1 MMKRKSGA
9 KSRSRTDRYRSVFDH
24 SAVSLW
30 EEDISELRA
39 MIQGWRDRGITDLR
53 SYLRGHP
60 NVLRKAIRAIK
71 VVDVNETTLQLYE
84 TDDKSKLLGSLG
96 MVLTEE
102 MIPGAMQ
109 YVIAIAEGRKK
120 FETDTVATSFKGKRL
135 DLFVTIFIPGE
146 SDDYPYALVSIFDIS
161 ERKRLER
168 NLEGEKSLLR
178 AVIDA
183 IPDIIFLKDRQSRFI
198 LANQATADLMGAGSP
213 AELIGRTDHD
223 FYPRNLAEEF
233 LSDEKQLMETGQPL
247 IDKEEQKQVGGE
259 KRWIAMIKLPVRD
272 ADGKVA
278 GLVGTGRD
286 FTERRRFEVAL
297 RESEEKYRTIFME
310 APIGIFHSTPEG
322 RLISVNPAFA
332 RMMGYDSSEQM
343 IEMVTKGPSGEL
355 YEETL
360 DRSTNL
366 DGPFPE
372 NGWQKGEI
380 RYRHKNGGVVVA
392 RSTVRSYVPLG
403 SAGPEIEG
411 FVEDITGQKQA
422 EQDLAWER
430 HLFTIL
436 MESSPEH
443 IYFKDRE
450 SRFIRISRSHAR
462 ALGLDDP
469 SEAAGKSDA
478 DFFDAE
484 HAQKA
489 LQDERQVMKT
499 GTALMDIEELLV
511 PSDRPATWV
520 ITSKM
525 PFLDQENTI
534 VGTFGISHDIT
545 KRKMLEAKN
554 QQLATLVDAAD
565 DAIVGID
572 LSRRITVWNRG
583 AEQVYG
589 YRASEMIGAVTSTLI
604 PPELEEEARI
614 FRERLMKGEQ
624 ISHFETTRLRKDG
637 SRIIVSLTLS
647 AIHDEKA
654 RVVGFASVARDIT
667 EQKAV
672 QAQLNRAQR
681 LESLATLAGGVAHQ
695 FNNINTVIRGYL
707 ELILAQAGLPP
718 RIVAFVEAASTGV
731 TRAGDITNRLLALAE
746 SGNEPSDAVQLS
758 ALARDTLSAHA
769 DRIENE
775 DIKLILEI
783 LETPPIW
790 GDASRLKFALSSI
803 VDNALDSLLD
813 RPVRTVIVRTGAT
826 TDAVFFE
833 IEDSGCGIPEK
844 DLPRIFSP
852 FFTRK
857 GEWAPPGSPQAR
869 LKGVG
874 LSLAIS
880 NTMVTEYGGRI
891 DVRSTKD
898 AGSVFKVI
906 VPRAV

>member
-1 MMKRKSGA
+1 MTKKKNGAESG
-9 KSRSRTDRYRSVFDH
+9 SRTHRYRSVFDH

-30 EEDISELRA
+30 EEDISELRV
-39 MIQGWRDRGITDLR
+39 MIQGWRDRGIPDLS

-60 NVLRKAIRAIK
+60 RVLRRAIRAIK

-84 TDDKSKLLGSLG
+84 TDDKNKLLGPLG

-120 FETDTVATSFKGKRL
+120 FETDTVATSFKGKKL
-135 DLFVTIFIPGE
+135 DLFVTIFIPAEGDE
-146 SDDYPYALVSIFDIS
+146 YPYALVSILDIS

-183 IPDIIFLKDRQSRFI
+183 IPDVIFLKDRQSRFI

-213 AELIGRTDHD
+213 AELIGKTDGD
-223 FYPRNLAEEF
+223 FYPQGLAREF
-233 LSDEKQLMETGQPL
+233 RADEKKLMETGRPL
-247 IDKEEQKQVGGE
+247 IDKEEQKEIDGE

-272 ADGKVA
+272 ADGKVS

-297 RESEEKYRTIFME
+297 RESEEKCRTIFME

-322 RLISVNPAFA
+322 KLINVNPAFA
-332 RMMGYDSSEQM
+332 RMMGYDSSEQL
-343 IEMVTKGPSGEL
+343 IEDVSEGSSAEIIPEGAQ
-355 YEETL
+355 
-360 DRSTNL
+360 DRSAHL
-366 DGPFPE
+366 DSTLLE
-372 NGWQKGEI
+372 HGWQKGEI
-380 RYRHKNGGVVVA
+380 RYRHKNGGIVVT

-403 SAGPEIEG
+403 SAGLELEG
-411 FVEDITGQKQA
+411 FVEDITEQKHV

-462 ALGLDDP
+462 ALGLENP
-469 SEAAGKSDA
+469 SEAVGKSDA
-478 DFFDAE
+478 DFFGAE

-489 LQDERQVMKT
+489 LEDERRVMKT
-499 GTALMDIEELLV
+499 GTPLMDIEELLV

-525 PFLDQENTI
+525 PFLDQENSI

-545 KRKMLEAKN
+545 RRKLLEAKN

-589 YRASEMIGAVTSTLI
+589 YTASEMIGAVTSTLI

-624 ISHFETTRLRKDG
+624 ISHFETTRLRKNG

-647 AIHDEKA
+647 AIRDEKA
-654 RVVGFASVARDIT
+654 GVVGFASVARDIT

-672 QAQLNRAQR
+672 QAQLYRAQR

-707 ELILAQAGLPP
+707 ELMLAQAGLPP
-718 RIVAFVEAASTGV
+718 RIVHFVEAAAKGV
-731 TRAGDITNRLLALAE
+731 TRSADITDRLLALAE
-746 SGNEPSDAVQLS
+746 SDNAPSDAVQLS
-758 ALARDTLSAHA
+758 ALAKDTLSAHA
-769 DRIENE
+769 DRI
-775 DIKLILEI
+775 KKR
-783 LETPPIW
+783 T
-790 GDASRLKFALSSI
+790 SS
-803 VDNALDSLLD
+803 
-813 RPVRTVIVRTGAT
+813 
-826 TDAVFFE
+826 
-833 IEDSGCGIPEK
+833 
-844 DLPRIFSP
+844 
-852 FFTRK
+852 
-857 GEWAPPGSPQAR
+857 
-869 LKGVG
+869 
-874 LSLAIS
+874 
-880 NTMVTEYGGRI
+880 
-891 DVRSTKD
+891 
-898 AGSVFKVI
+898 
-906 VPRAV
+906 